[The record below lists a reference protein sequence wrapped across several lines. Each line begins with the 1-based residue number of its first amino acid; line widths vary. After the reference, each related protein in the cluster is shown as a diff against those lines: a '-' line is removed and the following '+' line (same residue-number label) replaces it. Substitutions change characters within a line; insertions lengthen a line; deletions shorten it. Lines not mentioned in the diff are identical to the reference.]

1 MSQKQQVLDELV
13 YRQAVCSTTL
23 LEMRIPRGAARIA
36 DLRADGHMIVTE
48 ACTDPHHNHR
58 TRQIQYRLDFQDRL
72 FWADKEEQ

>member
-36 DLRADGHMIVTE
+36 DLRADGHRIVTE
-48 ACTDPHHNHR
+48 RCNQESHNHR
-58 TRQIQYRLDFQDRL
+58 TRQIQYRLDYQDRL